1 LTSGESGRPLLAAKR
16 SFEDRQ
22 IVTCPQAWRDKLVR
36 DVRIGSLG
44 PCHDFMRRLGGGKD
58 VQTDSQV
65 ILRTLSVAGFD
76 HHGNPTSSTACRA
89 SALLLSNGMLV

>member
-1 LTSGESGRPLLAAKR
+1 
-16 SFEDRQ
+16 
-22 IVTCPQAWRDKLVR
+22 
-36 DVRIGSLG
+36 
-44 PCHDFMRRLGGGKD
+44 MRRLGGGKD

-76 HHGNPTSSTACRA
+76 HHRNPTSSTACRA